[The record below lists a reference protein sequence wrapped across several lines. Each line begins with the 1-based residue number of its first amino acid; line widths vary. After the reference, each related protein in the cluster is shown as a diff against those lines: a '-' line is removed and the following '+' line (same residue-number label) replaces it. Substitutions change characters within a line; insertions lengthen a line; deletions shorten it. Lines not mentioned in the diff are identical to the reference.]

1 MIDDCGEGLEVLV
14 EAEDLGK
21 SGEDDLKDLDVSGGR
36 GGLDWGVGFCEEDYG
51 DRTLE
56 GMRSF
61 SSLAM
66 SGNFS
71 SRFFARSSQVG
82 QLSFAGVGKTALE

>member
-1 MIDDCGEGLEVLV
+1 MFDDCGEGLVVLV

-21 SGEDDLKDLDVSGGR
+21 SGEDDLEDLDVSEE
-36 GGLDWGVGFCEEDYG
+36 GGLDWGVGFCEEEDG
-51 DRTLE
+51 DKTLE

-71 SRFFARSSQVG
+71 SSFFTRSSQVG
-82 QLSFAGVGKTALE
+82 QLSFAGVGETALE